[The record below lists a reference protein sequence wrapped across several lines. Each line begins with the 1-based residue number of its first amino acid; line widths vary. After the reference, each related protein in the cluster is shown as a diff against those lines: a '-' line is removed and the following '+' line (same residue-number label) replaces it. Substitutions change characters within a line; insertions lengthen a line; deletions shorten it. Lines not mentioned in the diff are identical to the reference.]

1 MAVAARLKL
10 AGLKLAGPKLAGLKV
25 ATTAVVVTVVV
36 TLAACGSGTKPEA
49 WAGQVCDA
57 LTPWRAQIAQ
67 LNARAQ
73 QQMSSAGTPAETRAS
88 LLELLAGGQTA
99 SETARAA
106 VVAAGAPDVD
116 GGAEVA
122 GRFAASLEKTR
133 DAYAHARAAVAA
145 LSTNDASTFYDG
157 VVSVMTTLNAEYAR
171 SGVDTSK
178 LDSVELRNA
187 FDKTDRCR

>member
-1 MAVAARLKL
+1 MERMAVAARLK
-10 AGLKLAGPKLAGLKV
+10 V
-25 ATTAVVVTVVV
+25 ASVAATAVVVTVVV
-36 TLAACGSGTKPEA
+36 ALAACGSGTKPET

-67 LNARAQ
+67 LNAHAQ
-73 QQMSSAGTPAETRAS
+73 QQMSSAGTPDETQAS

-106 VVAAGAPDVD
+106 VVGAGAPDVD

-133 DAYAHARAAVAA
+133 DAYAHARVALQA
-145 LSTNDASTFYDG
+145 LATNDASAFYAG

-171 SGVDTSK
+171 SEVDTSK
-178 LDSVELRNA
+178 LDSVELRTA
-187 FDKTDRCR
+187 FDKSDKCR